1 MAGDVPF
8 TSSLATEEPPKALDS
23 HSKSLKRLN
32 WSSRV
37 KDAQKDISNKVNWR
51 DKFFNKEREAKLS
64 EEAARQVDDFLNSGR
79 QAAQAATP
87 AQTTEEPAQRPSPP
101 TLSRSESDQT
111 YRNAVPKTRKKP
123 RRPDLRV
130 TFTDQP
136 PEVIGEGG
144 DEAEEPTMEISR
156 KRHRRDGS
164 RSSPQKGYE
173 DLSQRRPTLPQ
184 LHIDTSFDKD
194 DGRSASNSTPTPL
207 LLSPQDQDLLMSL
220 SGTPGARISFRASP
234 DSNSFAKRIQA
245 RMQQE
250 EARALQRRLDLEGMS
265 PTGDPEEDSPQQETL
280 PLRPSKAAQP
290 SHQPSSPPRPAEQ
303 ARPGVHH
310 LVRGLREDRESV
322 DLSSPAS
329 SHASASPLEDRQ
341 PTLPVLEPPG
351 GRFEKGRKPLSS
363 SAAPPP
369 ASTQASAPAKTAAPA
384 PAPEAS
390 RTKTKMTLRN
400 AANAM
405 GDSAYNEFVEFV
417 DRFCSLYELAAE
429 SVKPLME
436 TSLGEW
442 VRASAWW
449 FLKGR
454 GGLEAAVRSG
464 RSPEVSVAEQ
474 AVIDLGKAWWI
485 SERIIPQHSEF
496 KRYSEMGAVSSSAVA
511 NMAGDT
517 WLAGLIHLHQKIMSH
532 LRALAVSMK
541 RNNVLVTLNSTAQ
554 GDHQSFDTTI
564 WVRYPFFAP
573 DVSAIISGATR
584 RSMLIDVS
592 AKLAHTPDLM
602 LLGDSSRY
610 FSYGSMFVEM
620 SVTWDDDYDSP
631 QYSIPCVL
639 CIKRERSDWYVLAS
653 LASQS
658 ELVNITIQSDRKQGP
673 TWDDV
678 EWQVETRTMLVKLRR
693 GLQLSVA
700 FQEKDFKMLWN
711 IVRYTLKTEASLEP
725 EAGETKIFE
734 DTLKVFQ
741 YIDSATPKAFPPEP
755 SPGCRVCLFE
765 RTVTLNEGTGRRKA
779 HRGFRLAV
787 VTNPQTKTLSSVRQ
801 LLGYDAPI
809 VFGYLRGED
818 GAPALL
824 LKFKDEAR
832 TWSMV
837 LTFEQLSQRTTMHSL
852 LVGMVPGETEFSSP
866 DMQMKSYS
874 VDQPPAALGGPGVNY
889 LQFGAGTVSVIDQE
903 PAYVEH
909 GYGSQVLSEHLRVL
923 VSTEWGTVTDRVNLG
938 PGEMKIALDARNTTV
953 LDMYRVN
960 QEDLTVCVADNMIA
974 PELPDKLKAMLQAA
988 KTKPLIRR
996 IEFANLQSLHSF
1008 QLALTGYN
1016 VIYDGIVSTFA
1027 ISRRRSMVPI
1037 HKKWE
1042 ANSARVQIVHQS
1054 QTKTVQLLAFF
1065 GSDFSHGHSMNFV
1078 VKGTDRYETFSR
1090 SNKVGVRIVDA
1101 KFALPKTGD
1110 ESARFICL
1118 DMPEYPSEHD
1128 DINII
1133 FESDQ
1138 DRKRFLNAMPG
1149 THQAPAR
1156 VPSLRR

>member
-111 YRNAVPKTRKKP
+111 YRNTVPKTRKKP

-938 PGEMKIALDARNTTV
+938 RFYLSSALFYVTWLTYFFLGPGEMKIALDARNTTV

-988 KTKPLIRR
+988 KSKPLIRR
-996 IEFANLQSLHSF
+996 IEFANLQS
-1008 QLALTGYN
+1008 
-1016 VIYDGIVSTFA
+1016 
-1027 ISRRRSMVPI
+1027 M
-1037 HKKWE
+1037 
-1042 ANSARVQIVHQS
+1042 
-1054 QTKTVQLLAFF
+1054 
-1065 GSDFSHGHSMNFV
+1065 
-1078 VKGTDRYETFSR
+1078 FSR
-1090 SNKVGVRIVDA
+1090 SACRWW
-1101 KFALPKTGD
+1101 
-1110 ESARFICL
+1110 R
-1118 DMPEYPSEHD
+1118 
-1128 DINII
+1128 
-1133 FESDQ
+1133 
-1138 DRKRFLNAMPG
+1138 
-1149 THQAPAR
+1149 
-1156 VPSLRR
+1156 